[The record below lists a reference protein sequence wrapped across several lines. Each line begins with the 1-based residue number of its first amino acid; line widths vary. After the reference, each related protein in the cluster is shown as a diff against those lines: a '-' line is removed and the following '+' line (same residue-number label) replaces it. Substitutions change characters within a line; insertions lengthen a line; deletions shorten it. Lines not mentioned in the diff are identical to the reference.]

1 MYNRIHTDEF
11 FLNTLTYVCFR
22 ERKHKKVKG
31 ITYITCYHS
40 ENETDRERELVRE
53 VWREIYPGVN
63 IRNGCPGSCG
73 DDKGERTEFSNTL

>member
-40 ENETDRERELVRE
+40 ENETERERVSER
-53 VWREIYPGVN
+53 GV
-63 IRNGCPGSCG
+63 
-73 DDKGERTEFSNTL
+73 ERDLSWG